1 MCLLPLIIT
10 LYVKFRISCRLCNNF
25 FNIFLIFIKK
35 LLTKFSS
42 HSIISNVSGTR
53 QNTKDMREW
62 LSWWSTTL
70 PRSGPRVRVP
80 SRALIKL
87 YIDYVFR
94 IRNTKTCAS
103 GSVGGARP
111 CQGRGRG
118 FESRLALFFFPVNS
132 LGAEFTGF
140 LFLNIIP
147 LSSHLFHFPA

>member
-80 SRALIKL
+80 SRALFYQKKDIIQMSFFL
-87 YIDYVFR
+87 INRVLPDSNFR
-94 IRNTKTCAS
+94 VSSLPLRSAHS
-103 GSVGGARP
+103 GHPPDVLRRVA
-111 CQGRGRG
+111 
-118 FESRLALFFFPVNS
+118 LATLFHSAAVRSCP
-132 LGAEFTGF
+132 EGF
-140 LFLNIIP
+140 LI
-147 LSSHLFHFPA
+147 HRT